1 MKTKYALFRLNFL
14 LQILSKITGAYNP
27 SLNQSKPETRIPSTT
42 RYVINNHVFLP
53 SEFLLN
59 KKLSISCYIL
69 IRILRELICKKLQL
83 LIISIIKSIKPVK
96 GSKFSENIIV
106 FVTSN
111 YWTKLRSANILYV
124 KKKKVL

>member
-111 YWTKLRSANILYV
+111 Y
-124 KKKKVL
+124 